1 MRSPLL
7 SLALASLCLVGF
19 APAAEKTSLLGKV
32 QPEIRLTDGTVFK
45 KAKIVDYSLDKATAT
60 IAEPTRIRVVAL
72 DQLPPALRDQL
83 LAEAGVKPATPPQG
97 PAHHRASPARPP
109 ARSGGISYPAAPP
122 VAATHRPPPA
132 GDSLL
137 NQAATAAPV
146 QLKAHLTRTYGQ
158 VGSLSTKILDTGEVP
173 GWPKIRVSGE
183 TSFTERAPGQRA
195 SSLHQEKFEI
205 DYVIADGLLTPSTV
219 TVGGMTRPITP

>member
-60 IAEPTRIRVVAL
+60 IAEPTRLRVVAL

-83 LAEAGVKPATPPQG
+83 LAEAGVKPPVSPKKFPQNH
-97 PAHHRASPARPP
+97 PRPP
-109 ARSGGISYPAAPP
+109 RTPTQTGGRPSPSDPPIATTNQPAQPVDQLLKQAAVAAP
-122 VAATHRPPPA
+122 
-132 GDSLL
+132 L
-137 NQAATAAPV
+137 
-146 QLKAHLTRTYGQ
+146 QLKTHLTRTYGQ
-158 VGSLSTKILDTGEVP
+158 VGSLSTKVSETSEVTG
-173 GWPKIRVSGE
+173 WSRIRVRGE
-183 TSFTERAPGQRA
+183 TSFTERGAGQRA
-195 SSLHQEKFEI
+195 SSIRHEKFEI
-205 DYVIADGLLTPSTV
+205 EYDIASGVLKPETV
-219 TVGGMTRPITP
+219 TLGGISHPIAP